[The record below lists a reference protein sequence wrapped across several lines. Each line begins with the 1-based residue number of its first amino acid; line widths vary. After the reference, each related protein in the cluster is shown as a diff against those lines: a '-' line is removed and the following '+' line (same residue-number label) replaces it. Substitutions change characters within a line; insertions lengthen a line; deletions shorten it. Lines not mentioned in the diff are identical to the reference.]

1 LKKQVLVSVDRAET
15 RVALLEAVGTPAA
28 SRKRSA
34 KGPEAGYR
42 VAELYIERR
51 GGRSIVGNIYK
62 GKVDNVLPGL
72 EAAFVDI
79 GLEKNGFLHVDE
91 IVLPGVQTA
100 KRGRGGGRKISE
112 LLKPGQEI
120 VVQVVKDPLKTKG
133 ARLSMEVTIAGRYMV
148 YAPTGEGIGVSRRLE
163 DKERERLRRQTS
175 NLTLDGGGVI
185 VRTAAHG
192 AKRADFEREL
202 KYLHKLHEVLDK
214 RVEETVAPD
223 LVFQEADL
231 SVRVVRDIFS
241 EHFERA
247 IVDDEQQYHR
257 LVSFFTR
264 TAPELVERV
273 ELWQESEPL
282 FEAYRVDKAIE
293 GVLSRRVDL
302 PSGGYLII
310 DYAEAL
316 TVIDVNSGSFIGR
329 GKGAGLEDTITKTNL
344 EAAEEVVNQLRLR
357 DIGGIIVID
366 FIDMARARNRD
377 AVMKV
382 LRKTLD
388 EDRTKTF
395 TAEISKL
402 GLVEMT
408 RQNVTEGVREIMSR
422 PCPTCEGEG
431 VIRSEETIAIEL
443 ERRLRDVAVE
453 HPDVEAFLVQ
463 INPRVTAEFTGHSSR
478 VLHALEAQT
487 GKSFLFEGSEGL
499 TLDHFAITF
508 MGTRAEVEE
517 RALPFRQGDEVLVEI
532 VEPHMYDVDDAVA
545 KIDGYIIS
553 IAGAAQFVGEKRMVR
568 IDQVGRT
575 AASALLLDESGEV
588 LVLAPRTPQ
597 KLRAADT
604 RSSTPKGAG
613 AGRRRRSQGAGA
625 PERDS
630 EEVSEPRTGGRRRR
644 RNQVEGE
651 DAEARREAGLGE
663 SLAGIDAEPE
673 EQPAL
678 DALADEQPTPS
689 SADPAA
695 HAEEPQGADEESQ
708 AAEPEEGEDGLQ
720 SKPRRRGRRGG
731 RRRSAAKAKA
741 TPE

>member
-15 RVALLEAVGTPAA
+15 RVALLEASGTPAA
-28 SRKRSA
+28 SRSSA
-34 KGPEAGYR
+34 SSRRAGASKAAASRKSGGGPQAGYR
-42 VAELYIERR
+42 IAELYIERR

-91 IVLPGVQTA
+91 IVLPGVETP
-100 KRGRGGGRKISE
+100 KRGRGSGAGRNKISD

-133 ARLSMEVTIAGRYMV
+133 ARLSMELTIAGRYMV

-175 NLTLDGGGVI
+175 KLEIGGGGVI

-192 AKRADFEREL
+192 AKREDFEREL
-202 KYLHKLHEVLDK
+202 KYLHKLHEVLVK
-214 RVEETVAPD
+214 RVEETAAPD

-241 EHFERA
+241 AHFERA

-273 ELWQESEPL
+273 ELWQQEQPL
-282 FEAYRVDKAIE
+282 FEAYGVEEAIQ

-431 VIRSEETIAIEL
+431 VIRSEETIAIEF
-443 ERRLRDVAVE
+443 ERKLRDVAAE
-453 HPDVEAFLVQ
+453 TPDVDAFLVQ

-478 VLHALEAQT
+478 VLRALETET

-499 TLDHFAITF
+499 ALDHFAITF
-508 MGTRAEVEE
+508 QGTREEVEE

-532 VEPHMYDVDDAVA
+532 VEPHMYDEEDAVA

-553 IAGAAQFVGEKRMVR
+553 IAGAAAHVGSKRMVR

-588 LVLAPRTPQ
+588 VKASPRP
-597 KLRAADT
+597 AGG
-604 RSSTPKGAG
+604 KG
-613 AGRRRRSQGAGA
+613 
-625 PERDS
+625 ER
-630 EEVSEPRTGGRRRR
+630 GGRRPSSSSGGGRAGERARTRARGRR
-644 RNQVEGE
+644 APADSE
-651 DAEARREAGLGE
+651 DAAARREAGLHE
-663 SLAGIDAEPE
+663 SATTVDSEPE
-673 EQPAL
+673 DEPTLTAR
-678 DALADEQPTPS
+678 DLAETVEGGEAREDK
-689 SADPAA
+689 
-695 HAEEPQGADEESQ
+695 SQ
-708 AAEPEEGEDGLQ
+708 DDGTGDGLQ

-731 RRRSAAKAKA
+731 RRRSAAKAPA